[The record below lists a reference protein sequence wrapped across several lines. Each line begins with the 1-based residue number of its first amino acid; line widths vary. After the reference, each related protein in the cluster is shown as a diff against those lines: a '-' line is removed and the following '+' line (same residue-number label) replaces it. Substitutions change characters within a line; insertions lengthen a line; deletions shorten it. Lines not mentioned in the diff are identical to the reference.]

1 MRDRIEELVT
11 ELEEDQSLLQ
21 RQISH
26 DIFNQAYLGV
36 VQGESSF
43 HLQKQIIQKLKN
55 ILNNKPINDLSNEE

>member
-21 RQISH
+21 RQINH
-26 DIFNQAYLGV
+26 DIYHDAYLAV
-36 VQGESSF
+36 VEGQSSF